1 MYFGASGNGYSVGR
15 THINSCD
22 FSLDSWSFDDTVDDF
37 DLKNF
42 NTSHNERWMFP
53 FITSA
58 LKNTVRPLRLFLT
71 PWSPP
76 AWMKGN
82 GQMDGSSQPGLKKDP
97 RYQDAWALF
106 FSKSISDYKN
116 RGIPVWGITIQ
127 NEPEFAAPWE
137 ACCYTPEQQLA
148 FLTQHLGP
156 RMRKD
161 HPEVKIMI
169 FDHNRDSLPVW
180 VQTIMTDPV
189 GRQYADGSAFHWYVC
204 DDCFANV
211 YAIYLPLSAHVLS
224 SLTLHN
230 LDLRPTT
237 SRLINFYSPLRLA
250 RAHPPPAPGTRVR
263 SMLRTSLVI

>member
-1 MYFGASGNGYSVGR
+1 MGR

-22 FSLDSWSFDDTVDDF
+22 FSIASWSFDDTVDDW

-53 FITSA
+53 FLTSA
-58 LKNTVRPLRLFLT
+58 LKNSFRDIRLFLT

-76 AWMKGN
+76 SWMKSN
-82 GQMDGSSQPGLKKDP
+82 NQMDGSSSPGLKADP
-97 RYQDAWALF
+97 RVHESWALF
-106 FSKSISDYKN
+106 FSKSITDYKN

-137 ACCYTPEQQLA
+137 ACCYNPQQQLA
-148 FLTQHLGP
+148 FLSQHLGP

-161 HPEVKIMI
+161 HPDVKIMI

-180 VQTIMTDPV
+180 VKTIMTDPV
-189 GRQYADGSAFHWYVC
+189 GSQYADGTAFHWYVC

-211 YAIYLPLSAHVLS
+211 YVYWCCIFPQNRAT
-224 SLTLHN
+224 LTRQH
-230 LDLRPTT
+230 
-237 SRLINFYSPLRLA
+237 A
-250 RAHPPPAPGTRVR
+250 
-263 SMLRTSLVI
+263 